1 MLIQGFEK
9 KLRKLEAKFRPP
21 KGVFFLAW
29 GCSEAEIE
37 QVVTGAKDAGSVSR
51 GDMLVRALWPGHNS
65 TPTSRWIGEHDL
77 SLAEFDS
84 PDDRDGAAFC
94 GLYSEDEWAAIK
106 AGVRTGS
113 CNPRIS
119 KMSDTQLIATA
130 LGEPAP

>member
-1 MLIQGFEK
+1 MLIRGFEK
-9 KLRKLEAKFRPP
+9 KLRKLEAKCRPP

-51 GDMLVRALWPGHNS
+51 GDMLVRALWPGHNR
-65 TPTSRWIGEHDL
+65 TPVSRWIGEHDL
-77 SLAEFDS
+77 SLAEFDALTAEME
-84 PDDRDGAAFC
+84 RRFMAC
-94 GLYSEDEWAAIK
+94 YSADEWAATK
-106 AGVRTGS
+106 AGVMTGS

>member
-1 MLIQGFEK
+1 MLIQGIEK

-77 SLAEFDS
+77 SLAEF
-84 PDDRDGAAFC
+84 AALTTEVERRFVV
-94 GLYSEDEWAAIK
+94 LYSEDEWAAVE
-106 AGVRTGS
+106 AGVRTAPP
-113 CNPRIS
+113 NPRVAA
-119 KMSDTQLIATA
+119 MSDTQIIMTA
-130 LGEPAP
+130 LGESVP